1 MKAVSEDFKGISYV
15 RISSLPEKQRAGIA
29 QSFDSNLIIK
39 ILKGGEVLSD
49 CLQYNDYLAWYENI
63 YHAKPSRPSPIK
75 REASKRWAAAALSNL
90 F

>member
-1 MKAVSEDFKGISYV
+1 VKALSQDFKGITYV

-29 QSFDSNLIIK
+29 QTFNSNLIIK
-39 ILKGGEVLSD
+39 ILKEGEVLSD

-63 YHAKPSRPSPIK
+63 YHAKPSRQSTVK
-75 REASKRWAAAALSNL
+75 LEVSKKWAVASLSNL